1 MDRKAD
7 QRYVS
12 GPINYSVAWLLLT
25 YLGVF
30 GLHRFYVGKIWT
42 GLLYLC
48 TGGLFLIGVVYD
60 FWTLNGQIAERN
72 RA

>member
-1 MDRKAD
+1 
-7 QRYVS
+7 
-12 GPINYSVAWLLLT
+12 VAWLLLT